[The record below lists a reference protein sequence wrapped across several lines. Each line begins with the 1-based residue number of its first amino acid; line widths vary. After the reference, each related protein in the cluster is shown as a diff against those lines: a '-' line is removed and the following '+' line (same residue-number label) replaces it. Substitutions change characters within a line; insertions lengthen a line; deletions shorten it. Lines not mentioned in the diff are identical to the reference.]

1 MRATPPQFP
10 VVFPMPGSFP
20 LPFSD
25 LLAHAIDRV
34 GSPVC
39 VGLDPVLEMLP
50 AELRARHHEPIAA
63 IDEFSREVLKAIAGV
78 VPAVKFQSACFERY
92 GSRGVAVL
100 EDRCAEAARLGLVV
114 ILDAKRGDIGISAAH
129 YAAAA
134 KRLHAHAIT
143 VSGYLGPSGVE
154 PFLDAGLGVFVLVRT
169 SNPDSDTVQS
179 HPLADGRTV
188 ATMMAD
194 HVATLGA
201 TRLGECGLSN
211 VGAVVGATKSAEA
224 AALRCRMPRQVF
236 LVPGYGAQGG
246 TAEDI
251 RAMLRPDVKDSST
264 SGVLVSASRSII
276 YPKWGDSAWI
286 HAIHVAAFHCANEV
300 RSVLNL
306 PCVPSTEV

>member
-1 MRATPPQFP
+1 
-10 VVFPMPGSFP
+10 MPGSFP
-20 LPFSD
+20 IPFSD

-92 GSRGVAVL
+92 GSRGVAIL

-224 AALRCRMPRQVF
+224 AALRRRMPRQVF

-246 TAEDI
+246 TADDI
-251 RAMLRPDVKDSST
+251 RAMVRSEANTAGT
-264 SGVLVSASRSII
+264 SGIVVTASRSVI
-276 YPKWGDSAWI
+276 YPKPGASTWTEWI
-286 HAIHVAAFHCANEV
+286 QAAASRFAADVRKSLAIHG
-300 RSVLNL
+300 
-306 PCVPSTEV
+306 